1 MPDNQPD
8 TTRQGKHMTLLTV
21 RQAADMAGV
30 TRQTMYRLLDSGK
43 LSATVATDGTKVIDK
58 AELLR
63 HFGALQS
70 RDTVQSEKSDGQR
83 QVKRSHVVSTDTQLQ
98 IEIERLKAML
108 SAKDVEIAMLRQR
121 IEELKDDKAA
131 FVGFF
136 ERAQR
141 LLEAPGKKRFWGMF
155 GG

>member
-1 MPDNQPD
+1 
-8 TTRQGKHMTLLTV
+8 MTLLTV

-43 LSATVATDGTKVIDK
+43 VSATVAHDGTKVIDK

-70 RDTVQSEKSDGQR
+70 RDTVQPEKSDGQR
-83 QVKRSHVVSTDTQLQ
+83 QAKRSHISSTDTQQ
-98 IEIERLKAML
+98 TIEIERLKAML
-108 SAKDVEIAMLRQR
+108 AAKDAEIALLRER
-121 IEELKDDKAA
+121 VAELKDDKTA
-131 FVGFF
+131 FISFV

>member
-1 MPDNQPD
+1 
-8 TTRQGKHMTLLTV
+8 MTLLTV

-43 LSATVATDGTKVIDK
+43 VSATVATDGTKVVDT

-70 RDTVQSEKSDGQR
+70 PDTVQPEKSDGQR
-83 QVKRSHVVSTDTQLQ
+83 QAKRDTGVHPNTSLQ

-108 SAKDVEIAMLRQR
+108 SAKDAEIALLRQR

>member
-1 MPDNQPD
+1 
-8 TTRQGKHMTLLTV
+8 
-21 RQAADMAGV
+21 MAP
-30 TRQTMYRLLDSGK
+30 
-43 LSATVATDGTKVIDK
+43 DGTKVIDT

-70 RDTVQSEKSDGQR
+70 RDTVQPEKSDGQR
-83 QVKRSHVVSTDTQLQ
+83 QARRSHPVSTDMQQT

-108 SAKDVEIAMLRQR
+108 AAKDAEIALLRQR

>member
-1 MPDNQPD
+1 
-8 TTRQGKHMTLLTV
+8 MTLLTV

-30 TRQTMYRLLDSGK
+30 TRQSMYRLLDSGK
-43 LSATVATDGTKVIDK
+43 VSATVATDGTKVIDK

-63 HFGALQS
+63 HFGTLQS
-70 RDTVQSEKSDGQR
+70 SETVQPEKSDGQR
-83 QVKRSHVVSTDTQLQ
+83 QAKRSPIASTDTQQ
-98 IEIERLKAML
+98 MIEIERLKAML
-108 SAKDVEIAMLRQR
+108 AAKDAEIALLRQR
-121 IEELKDDKAA
+121 IEDLKDDKAA

>member
-1 MPDNQPD
+1 
-8 TTRQGKHMTLLTV
+8 MTLVTV

-43 LSATVATDGTKVIDK
+43 VSATVAPDGTKVIDT

-63 HFGALQS
+63 HFGQLQT
-70 RDTVQSEKSDGQR
+70 RDTVQPEKSDGQR
-83 QVKRSHVVSTDTQLQ
+83 QAKRSHISSTDTQLQ

-108 SAKDVEIAMLRQR
+108 AAKDAEIALLRQR
-121 IEELKDDKAA
+121 IEDLKDDKASFIG
-131 FVGFF
+131 FV

>member
-1 MPDNQPD
+1 
-8 TTRQGKHMTLLTV
+8 
-21 RQAADMAGV
+21 MAGV

-43 LSATVATDGTKVIDK
+43 VSATVAQDGTKVIDT

-63 HFGALQS
+63 HFGTLQS
-70 RDTVQSEKSDGQR
+70 QETVKPEKSDGQR
-83 QVKRSHVVSTDTQLQ
+83 QAKRSHVVSTDTQLH

-121 IEELKDDKAA
+121 IEDLKDDKAA

-141 LLEAPGKKRFWGMF
+141 LLEAPGKKGFLGWLRG
-155 GG
+155 

>member
-1 MPDNQPD
+1 
-8 TTRQGKHMTLLTV
+8 MTLLTV

-43 LSATVATDGTKVIDK
+43 VSATVAHDGTKVIDK

-70 RDTVQSEKSDGQR
+70 PDTVQPEKSDGQR
-83 QVKRSHVVSTDTQLQ
+83 QSKRSHVVSTDTQLQ

-108 SAKDVEIAMLRQR
+108 AAKDIEIAMLRQR

-141 LLEAPGKKRFWGMF
+141 LLEAPGKKGFLGWLRG
-155 GG
+155 

>member
-1 MPDNQPD
+1 
-8 TTRQGKHMTLLTV
+8 MTLLTV

-43 LSATVATDGTKVIDK
+43 VSATVAPDGTKVIDK

-70 RDTVQSEKSDGQR
+70 RDTVQPEKSDGQR
-83 QVKRSHVVSTDTQLQ
+83 QEKRSHAISTDTQLQ

-108 SAKDVEIAMLRQR
+108 TAKDAEIDLLRQR
-121 IEELKDDKAA
+121 VAELKDDKAA

-141 LLEAPGKKRFWGMF
+141 LLEAPGKKRFWPW
-155 GG
+155 

>member
-1 MPDNQPD
+1 
-8 TTRQGKHMTLLTV
+8 MTLLTV

-30 TRQTMYRLLDSGK
+30 TRQSMYRLLDSGK
-43 LSATVATDGTKVIDK
+43 VSAQVAPDGAKVIDT

-63 HFGALQS
+63 HFGTLQS
-70 RDTVQSEKSDGQR
+70 QDAVQPEKSDGQR
-83 QVKRSHVVSTDTQLQ
+83 QAKRSHAISTDTDTQKT

-108 SAKDVEIAMLRQR
+108 AAKDAEISLLRQR
-121 IEELKDDKAA
+121 IEDLRDDKTA
-131 FVGFF
+131 FIGFI

-141 LLEAPGKKRFWGMF
+141 LLEAPGKKRFLGMF

>member
-1 MPDNQPD
+1 
-8 TTRQGKHMTLLTV
+8 MTLLTV

-43 LSATVATDGTKVIDK
+43 VSATLKQDGTKVIDTT
-58 AELLR
+58 ELLR
-63 HFGALQS
+63 HFGTLQS
-70 RDTVQSEKSDGQR
+70 PDTVQAEKSDGQR
-83 QVKRSHVVSTDTQLQ
+83 QSRRSHTPSADTQLQ
-98 IEIERLKAML
+98 IEIERLKAL
-108 SAKDVEIAMLRQR
+108 VSAKDAEISLLRQR

-141 LLEAPGKKRFWGMF
+141 LLEAPGKKGFLGWLRG
-155 GG
+155 